1 MKTVRSLIPLMLG
14 FASLGDDVFNDKP
27 VKRKKIFTGNKKTEK
42 ARKARRA
49 ERKFKKKFKK

>member
-1 MKTVRSLIPLMLG
+1 MKSLIPLMLG
-14 FASLGDDVFNDKP
+14 FASLNEDVFNDKP
-27 VKRKKIFTGNKKTEK
+27 VKKKKNFTGNKKTEK